1 MNPAVRLLLVDKPKG
16 ITSFDVI
23 RILRRKLGAL
33 NPAGRASKMGHAPKK
48 LKLGHAGT
56 LDPAASGLML
66 IGVGEGTKDL
76 ARLIKLPKMYEAAI
90 LLGVRTASGDLEGEV
105 LETALVGAPDEG
117 AVWEVIAGLV
127 GTLEL
132 PVPIYSALKRG
143 GEPLYKKARRGEA
156 VEAPVRAMEVR
167 GAEYLDMVPS
177 ERGPV
182 VRARFDVGSG
192 TYIRSL
198 AEEVG
203 RRLGVPATLAD
214 LRRTRIGEYDIRDA
228 ITLDTI

>member
-1 MNPAVRLLLVDKPKG
+1 MDPAVRLLLVDKPKG
-16 ITSFDVI
+16 ITSFGVI
-23 RILRRKLGAL
+23 RILRRKL
-33 NPAGRASKMGHAPKK
+33 NMRKM
-48 LKLGHAGT
+48 GHAGT

-66 IGVGEGTKDL
+66 IGMGEGTKDL
-76 ARLIKLPKMYEAAI
+76 AHLIKLPKTYEADI

-105 LETALVGAPDEG
+105 LETAPVPTVDEG
-117 AVWEVIAGLV
+117 NVRVAIAGLV

-143 GEPLYKKARRGEA
+143 GEPLYKRARRGEA

-167 GAEYLDMVPS
+167 GAEFLGMDEDP
-177 ERGPV
+177 RGPV
-182 VRARFDVGSG
+182 IHARFDVGSG

-203 RRLGVPATLAD
+203 RRLGVPATLAG
-214 LRRTRIGEYDIRDA
+214 LRRTRIGEYDIKDA
-228 ITLDTI
+228 ITLDTL